1 MPALNKRVLLLL
13 ERGAATASK
22 LKMDDA
28 KKEKTRRESTPV
40 KVWVTPAEKAAIAEK
55 AAAHSLSASA
65 YLRALGLAL
74 PIQSTID
81 HRAVLDLLKINADL
95 GRLGGLIKMW
105 LTSNDTWE
113 SSSGQAMERKLDG
126 TLNDIRS
133 LQKKLSDRIQ
143 DL

>member
-1 MPALNKRVLLLL
+1 
-13 ERGAATASK
+13 
-22 LKMDDA
+22 MDDA

-40 KVWVTPAEKAAIAEK
+40 KVWVTPVEKAAIAEK
-55 AAAHSLSASA
+55 AAAHSMSASR
-65 YLRALGLAL
+65 YLRTLGLAL

-105 LTSNDTWE
+105 LSSNDTWE

-126 TLNDIRS
+126 TLKEIRS
-133 LQKKLSDRIQ
+133 LQKKMSDRIQ

>member
-1 MPALNKRVLLLL
+1 
-13 ERGAATASK
+13 
-22 LKMDDA
+22 MDDA
-28 KKEKTRRESTPV
+28 KTRRESTPV
-40 KVWVTPAEKAAIAEK
+40 KVWVTAAEKAAISEK
-55 AAAHSLSASA
+55 AAAHSMSASA

-74 PIQSTID
+74 PIESTVD
-81 HRAVLDLLKINADL
+81 QRAVLELLKINADL

-126 TLNDIRS
+126 TLNEIRA
-133 LQKKLSDRIQ
+133 LQKKMGDRIQ